1 MNPSPRPLGSSS
13 VAVGPLGLGCWPLAG
28 MTRAGIT
35 HAAAV
40 ATVRAAIDAGVT
52 HLDTAYCYGE
62 HGESE
67 QAIGEALGL
76 TAAGAEDGG
85 RRRDAVVLA
94 GKCGIHWEPDT
105 SRSPPRR
112 QVVDGRPERIR
123 AEVEES
129 LRRLGTDRFDLLYL
143 HAPDPAVPIEDSAG
157 ELRSLLDAGKARAIG
172 LSNASVAN
180 LERFAAECPLSACQM
195 QFNMLQRDI
204 EADVLPW
211 CMRHGVAV
219 VAYWPL
225 MKGLLAGKMRRGQ
238 EFPADDSRRKYPIF
252 AGEEFARNLD
262 FVDALRPVAARLG
275 CTLTA
280 LVLAWTAEQP
290 GITSV
295 LFGATSPEQVAEN
308 AAALRCDLDDAARST
323 IAAAIQARGPVAG
336 RQPT

>member
-1 MNPSPRPLGSSS
+1 
-13 VAVGPLGLGCWPLAG
+13 
-28 MTRAGIT
+28 
-35 HAAAV
+35 
-40 ATVRAAIDAGVT
+40 
-52 HLDTAYCYGE
+52 
-62 HGESE
+62 
-67 QAIGEALGL
+67 
-76 TAAGAEDGG
+76 
-85 RRRDAVVLA
+85 
-94 GKCGIHWEPDT
+94 
-105 SRSPPRR
+105 
-112 QVVDGRPERIR
+112 
-123 AEVEES
+123 
-129 LRRLGTDRFDLLYL
+129 
-143 HAPDPAVPIEDSAG
+143 
-157 ELRSLLDAGKARAIG
+157 
-172 LSNASVAN
+172 
-180 LERFAAECPLSACQM
+180 M
-195 QFNMLQRDI
+195 QFNMLQRAI

-252 AGEEFARNLD
+252 AGDEFARNLD

-323 IAAAIQARGPVAG
+323 IAAAIHARGPVAG
-336 RQPT
+336 RKGV

>member
-1 MNPSPRPLGSSS
+1 MNRTSRSLGSSA

-28 MTRAGIT
+28 MTRAGVT

-40 ATVRAAIDAGVT
+40 ATVRAAVDAGVT

-62 HGESE
+62 RGESE
-67 QAIGEALGL
+67 RAIGEAIH
-76 TAAGAEDGG
+76 AGRGG
-85 RRRDAVVLA
+85 AGSRLRDAVVLA
-94 GKCGIHWEPDT
+94 GKCGIHWEPDAAL
-105 SRSPPRR
+105 SPPRR

-129 LRRLGTDRFDLLYL
+129 LVRLGTDRFDLLYL
-143 HAPDPAVPIEDSAG
+143 HAPDPAVPIEESAG
-157 ELRSLLDAGKARAIG
+157 ELRRLMDAGKARAIG

-180 LERFAAECPLSACQM
+180 LERFATVCPLSACQM
-195 QFNMLQRDI
+195 QFNMLQPEI
-204 EADVLPW
+204 EAEVLPW
-211 CMRHGVAV
+211 CIRRGVAL

-252 AGEEFARNLD
+252 SGDEFARNLD

-308 AAALRCDLDDAARST
+308 AAALRCDLDDAARESIRVA
-323 IAAAIQARGPVAG
+323 IAARGRVAG
-336 RQPT
+336 RKAV

>member
-1 MNPSPRPLGSSS
+1 MHTTPRLLGSSA

-28 MTRAGIT
+28 MTRAGVT

-67 QAIGEALGL
+67 RAIAEALGL
-76 TAAGAEDGG
+76 AAANAADGG

-94 GKCGIHWEPDT
+94 GKCGIHWERDAT
-105 SRSPPRR
+105 LAPPRR

-123 AEVEES
+123 AQVEKS
-129 LRRLGTDRFDLLYL
+129 LVRLGTDRLDLLYL

-157 ELRSLLDAGKARAIG
+157 ALRRLLDDGKARAIG
-172 LSNASVAN
+172 LSNASSEQAA
-180 LERFAAECPLSACQM
+180 RFAAACPLSACQM

-204 EADVLPW
+204 EREILPW
-211 CMRHGVAV
+211 CVARGVAM

-252 AGEEFARNLD
+252 AGAEFARNLD
-262 FVDALRPVAARLG
+262 FVDALRPVATRLG

-308 AAALRCDLDDAARST
+308 AAALACELDDAARESIRVA
-323 IAAAIQARGPVAG
+323 IAARGPVAG
-336 RQPT
+336 RKPA